1 MKKVFAIILISA
13 LVFLSLPLASQY
25 RYTFPEY
32 MENLQKNVPMKAIEW
47 FDENAYAPTYGVSEL
62 IFAFYRGVS
71 RYNSYVKYKGS
82 VDNLDKAAGDFRQA
96 LDIPYDARY
105 LYTDRSLLYLAG
117 ILTISEGNK
126 ELASRIFK
134 YYADNCEQYDPN
146 YPTAIYWCLY
156 HKYLSPATYALYYDR
171 LVKLDRMGVYEG
183 PIIYD
188 YFTGET
194 KSIPEMLR
202 KLDRPA
208 NMTQNRYR
216 RISENA
222 DVFETIKSLV
232 PIIPEDRNMSKLGAT
247 YQYLIFEEYPPK
259 DDANYGSRVSETSN
273 LDRDSRKLE
282 YSEDRYR
289 KIDNIMTNNS
299 IENNYTN
306 STLETNRYTEETNRY
321 AENTNSTYTPPST
334 SGLYSLTISIDKVA
348 NNNVRIDIAGRT
360 FNTRNSTN
368 FNIQLAQGEYDVL
381 VSFLGKQYTNRV
393 NVSSSSYNLLSIVI
407 QDENIR

>member
-32 MENLQKNVPMKAIEW
+32 MENLQKNVPLKAIEW

-105 LYTDRSLLYLAG
+105 LYTDRALLYLAG
-117 ILTISEGNK
+117 ILTISEGDK
-126 ELASRIFK
+126 ELASKIFK

-171 LVKLDRMGVYEG
+171 LVKLDRAGVYEG

-188 YFTGET
+188 YFMGET

-202 KLDRPA
+202 RLDRPE

-232 PIIPEDRNMSKLGAT
+232 PIIPEDRNMSTLGAT

-259 DDANYGSRVSETSN
+259 DNVNYGSKVSETSN
-273 LDRDSRKLE
+273 LDRDSRRLE
-282 YSEDRYR
+282 YSDDKYR
-289 KIDNIMTNNS
+289 KIDDIMTNNS
-299 IENNYTN
+299 IENNYT
-306 STLETNRYTEETNRY
+306 TIETNLYT
-321 AENTNSTYTPPST
+321 ENTNSAYTPPLTT
-334 SGLYSLTISIDKVA
+334 SGLYNLTISIDKVA
-348 NNNVRIDIAGRT
+348 NNNVRIDIADRT

-381 VSFLGKQYTNRV
+381 VSFLGRQYTNRV
-393 NVSSSSYNLLSIVI
+393 NVLSGSYNLLSIVI
-407 QDENIR
+407 QDENMR